1 MYTVA
6 VYFHRYIYVPANVN
20 LLQAHACARHDGRRW
35 TCTVVVL
42 VLVLARLVR
51 CRGHARPAL
60 RTNAKRTQSAPR
72 ICRTDGRTDG
82 RRVVLA
88 DRSNVQLVPSSS
100 SSSVG
105 TPGYSDRRVLWRSGS
120 GPAWMRRLP
129 PALLLRGLALASPCL
144 GLLGPAPPRPARR
157 SRPISCPP
165 PPSSRSEPNSPR
177 PYPPPASQ
185 GQGRPRSIAVPTATS
200 TTAAGVWAGR
210 HAARSHTSMDP
221 VATCRASAGAPQFF
235 TICLWLSGSVPRDA
249 RSHIYLV
256 VVARTFTK
264 SVAGRVSLSGS
275 PGSLHIP
282 SSLSLFSPLGGSG
295 EGGAHLSMG
304 ARHARSPYLSP
315 AGVDESESQ

>member
-1 MYTVA
+1 MCA
-6 VYFHRYIYVPANVN
+6 SLRSAMDVYGRGPGTGQISEVSRARAPGSSNERKANPIS
-20 LLQAHACARHDGRRW
+20 AAD
-35 TCTVVVL
+35 
-42 VLVLARLVR
+42 
-51 CRGHARPAL
+51 RP
-60 RTNAKRTQSAPR
+60 
-72 ICRTDGRTDG
+72 DGRTAG

-105 TPGYSDRRVLWRSGS
+105 TPGYSDRRVIWRSGS

-129 PALLLRGLALASPCL
+129 RSAAAAWSRSRLALPCL
-144 GLLGPAPPRPARR
+144 ALDSWARPRPARR
-157 SRPISCPP
+157 SRPFSCPP

-315 AGVDESESQ
+315 AGVDESEKSVSHTD

>member
-1 MYTVA
+1 MCA
-6 VYFHRYIYVPANVN
+6 SLRSAMDVYGRGPGPGQISEVSRARAPGSSNERKAN
-20 LLQAHACARHDGRRW
+20 
-35 TCTVVVL
+35 
-42 VLVLARLVR
+42 
-51 CRGHARPAL
+51 PI
-60 RTNAKRTQSAPR
+60 SAADLP
-72 ICRTDGRTDG
+72 DGRTDG
-82 RRVVLA
+82 RRLSTFS
-88 DRSNVQLVPSSS
+88 SNVPAESRSGGPLKRSAR
-100 SSSVG
+100 
-105 TPGYSDRRVLWRSGS
+105 SDRRVLWRSGS
-120 GPAWMRRLP
+120 SPAWMRRLP
-129 PALLLRGLALASPCL
+129 RSAAAAWSRSRLALDSWAR
-144 GLLGPAPPRPARR
+144 PRPARR
-157 SRPISCPP
+157 SRPFSCPP

-235 TICLWLSGSVPRDA
+235 TIICLWLSGSVPRDA
-249 RSHIYLV
+249 RTFISLSLLAHS
-256 VVARTFTK
+256 FTK

-275 PGSLHIP
+275 PGSFHIP